1 MFAKLKIRTSLLFV
15 LGIFSLALWTAV
27 FIAWTDTRQSAKAM
41 NELIDLSDKQIQPL
55 HEVERLFQSTLI
67 NMDNAYINLVR
78 GDQVK
83 ANDYTRKASMALQ
96 EAKKT
101 FESYRKGDK
110 SVSGLAERSQQ
121 VGQAYDAYTKVLE
134 GREVALYDV
143 SLDAYAAATSSAE
156 EADRVFASTL
166 RTVIRHAESV
176 RDTLSIASE
185 QRYTIAVYL
194 AGGLFIFSLLLVG
207 LYWMLFDRVL
217 LRPLATTGMHFDR
230 IAGGDLSSPVEGA
243 SRNEIGVLLG
253 ALQRMQQGLVETVS
267 SIRNGTEDVNRSA
280 RNIAEGNIDLAA
292 RTEQQASSLEETAA
306 TLEELSAAVKQNAEN
321 TRHTNQL
328 AATAAGDAVKGGE
341 LMARIVGTM
350 GEVSVSANKI
360 SEIVSVIDGIAF
372 QTNILAL
379 NAAVEA
385 ARAGTQGRGFAVVAT
400 EVRSLALRSA
410 EAAKEVKVLI
420 GESAAC
426 IDLASS
432 QVIETGRAMEQIVT
446 SVNTVMNT
454 MNEISIATREQAEG
468 LEQVSRV
475 VVEMDKSTQEN
486 AALVDQTAEAANA
499 LTRQADSLVQS
510 VSVFNIAASETDTK
524 AEAEAAA
531 LDERSAM
538 RPATDVT
545 PRNML
550 GYVGA

>member
-27 FIAWTDTRQSAKAM
+27 FIAWTDARQSARAM
-41 NELIDLSDKQIQPL
+41 NELIALSDKQIQPL

-83 ANDYTRKASMALQ
+83 ANDYTRKASTALQ

-101 FESYRKGDK
+101 FENYRKGDQ
-110 SVSGLAERSQQ
+110 SASGLAERSQQ

-143 SLDAYAAATSSAE
+143 SLDAYAAATTSAE

-176 RDTLSIASE
+176 RDTLSAASE
-185 QRYTIAVYL
+185 QRYMIAVYL
-194 AGGLFIFSLLLVG
+194 AGGLFVFSLLLVG

-280 RNIAEGNIDLAA
+280 RDIAEGNIDLAA

-306 TLEELSAAVKQNAEN
+306 TLEQLSAAVKQNAEN

-341 LMARIVGTM
+341 LMTRIVGTM

-426 IDLASS
+426 IDLASA

-454 MNEISIATREQAEG
+454 MNEISIATQEQAEG

-510 VSVFNIAASETDTK
+510 VSVFNIAASETETT
-524 AEAEAAA
+524 AEAELAAA
-531 LDERSAM
+531 EDRSTM

-550 GYVGA
+550 GYASV

>member
-27 FIAWTDTRQSAKAM
+27 FIAWTDARQSAKAM

-110 SVSGLAERSQQ
+110 SASGLAERSQQ

-143 SLDAYAAATSSAE
+143 SLDAYAAATTSAE

-176 RDTLSIASE
+176 RDTLSAASE
-185 QRYTIAVYL
+185 QRYMIAVYL

-280 RNIAEGNIDLAA
+280 RDIAEGNIDLAA

-341 LMARIVGTM
+341 LMSRIVGTM

-454 MNEISIATREQAEG
+454 MNEISIATQEQAEG

-499 LTRQADSLVQS
+499 LTRQAGSLVQS
-510 VSVFNIAASETDTK
+510 VSVFNIVVSET
-524 AEAEAAA
+524 EAEKDAVATEA
-531 LDERSAM
+531 RDTM

>member
-27 FIAWTDTRQSAKAM
+27 FIAWTDARQSARAM

-110 SVSGLAERSQQ
+110 SASGLAERSQQ

-143 SLDAYAAATSSAE
+143 SLDAYAAATTSAE
-156 EADRVFASTL
+156 DADRVFASTL

-176 RDTLSIASE
+176 RDALSAASE
-185 QRYTIAVYL
+185 QRYTVAVYL

-280 RNIAEGNIDLAA
+280 RDIAEGNVDLAA

-306 TLEELSAAVKQNAEN
+306 TLEQLSAAVKQNAEN

-341 LMARIVGTM
+341 LMTRIVGTM
-350 GEVSVSANKI
+350 GEVSVSAGKI

-426 IDLASS
+426 IDLASA

-454 MNEISIATREQAEG
+454 MNEISIATQEQAEG

-499 LTRQADSLVQS
+499 LTRQAGNLVQS
-510 VSVFNIAASETDTK
+510 VSVFNLAAPEPVL
-524 AEAEAAA
+524 AEAH
-531 LDERSAM
+531 DAM
-538 RPATDVT
+538 RQETDVT

-550 GYVGA
+550 GYASV

>member
-27 FIAWTDTRQSAKAM
+27 FITWTDARQSAKAM

-101 FESYRKGDK
+101 FENYRKGDI
-110 SVSGLAERSQQ
+110 SAAGLAERSQQ

-134 GREVALYDV
+134 AREVALYDV
-143 SLDAYAAATSSAE
+143 SLDAYAAATTSAE

-176 RDTLSIASE
+176 RDDLSIASE
-185 QRYTIAVYL
+185 QRYTAAIYL
-194 AGGLFIFSLLLVG
+194 ASGLFIFSLLLVG

-217 LRPLATTGMHFDR
+217 LRPLAATGMHFDR

-243 SRNEIGVLLG
+243 SRNEIGILLG

-280 RNIAEGNIDLAA
+280 RDIAEGNIDLAA

-328 AATAAGDAVKGGE
+328 AATAAGDAVKGGQ
-341 LMARIVGTM
+341 LMTRIVGTM

-426 IDLASS
+426 IDLASA

-454 MNEISIATREQAEG
+454 MNEISIATQEQAEG

-486 AALVDQTAEAANA
+486 AALVDQTAEAANS
-499 LTRQADSLVQS
+499 LTRQAESLVQS
-510 VSVFNIAASETDTK
+510 VSVFNVA
-524 AEAEAAA
+524 
-531 LDERSAM
+531 
-538 RPATDVT
+538 RPALLMEVQ
-545 PRNML
+545 PPL
-550 GYVGA
+550 LAAPESAGLSIP

>member
-1 MFAKLKIRTSLLFV
+1 MFATLKIRTSLLFV

-27 FIAWTDTRQSAKAM
+27 FIAWTDARLSARAM
-41 NELIDLSDKQIQPL
+41 NELIELSDRQIQPL

-83 ANDYTRKASMALQ
+83 ANDYTRKASTALQ

-101 FESYRKGDK
+101 FDAYRKGDK
-110 SVSGLAERSQQ
+110 SEAGLAERSRQ
-121 VGQAYDAYTKVLE
+121 VGGAYDAYTKVLE
-134 GREVALYDV
+134 AREVALYDV
-143 SLDAYAAATSSAE
+143 SLDAYAAATTSAE
-156 EADRVFASTL
+156 DADRMFAATL
-166 RTVIRHAESV
+166 RKVITHAESV
-176 RDTLSIASE
+176 RDRLSADSERRYAIA
-185 QRYTIAVYL
+185 AYL
-194 AGGLFIFSLLLVG
+194 AGGLFVFSLLLVG
-207 LYWMLFDRVL
+207 LYWMLFARVL
-217 LRPLATTGMHFDR
+217 LRPLATTGRHFDR
-230 IAGGDLSSPVEGA
+230 IAGGDLSAPVEGA
-243 SRNEIGVLLG
+243 SSNEIGVLLG

-267 SIRNGTEDVNRSA
+267 SIRSGTEDVNRSA
-280 RNIAEGNIDLAA
+280 GDIAHGNIDLAA

-306 TLEELSAAVKQNAEN
+306 TLEQLSAAVKQNAEN
-321 TRHTNQL
+321 TLHTNRL

-341 LMARIVGTM
+341 LMMRIVGTM
-350 GEVSVSANKI
+350 DQVSSSASKI

-426 IDLASS
+426 IDLASA
-432 QVIETGRAMEQIVT
+432 QVMETGRAMEQIVT

-454 MNEISIATREQAEG
+454 MNDISVATQEQAEG

-486 AALVDQTAEAANA
+486 AALVDHTAAAANA
-499 LTRQADSLVQS
+499 LTRQAGSLLES
-510 VSVFNIAASETDTK
+510 VSVFSIDTAEPLPPETPLLAPGLSQPDREPAAAS
-524 AEAEAAA
+524 
-531 LDERSAM
+531 M
-538 RPATDVT
+538 RA
-545 PRNML
+545 L
-550 GYVGA
+550 GYDRARA

>member
-27 FIAWTDTRQSAKAM
+27 FIAWTDARQSAGAM

-101 FESYRKGDK
+101 FENYRKGDR
-110 SVSGLAERSQQ
+110 SAAGLAERSQQ
-121 VGQAYDAYTKVLE
+121 VGSAYDAYTKVLE
-134 GREVALYDV
+134 AREVALYDV
-143 SLDAYAAATSSAE
+143 SLDAYAAATTSAE
-156 EADRVFASTL
+156 DADRVFASTL

-176 RDTLSIASE
+176 RDALSAASE

-280 RNIAEGNIDLAA
+280 RDIAEGNVDLAA

-306 TLEELSAAVKQNAEN
+306 TLEQLSAAVKQNAEN

-341 LMARIVGTM
+341 LMTRIVGTM
-350 GEVSVSANKI
+350 GEVSVSAGKI

-426 IDLASS
+426 IDLASA

-454 MNEISIATREQAEG
+454 MNEISIATQEQAEG

-499 LTRQADSLVQS
+499 LTRQAGSLVQS
-510 VSVFNIAASETDTK
+510 VSVFNIAAQEADAET
-524 AEAEAAA
+524 EALAVE
-531 LDERSAM
+531 EHGAM
-538 RPATDVT
+538 RPATDIT

-550 GYVGA
+550 GYASV

>member
-1 MFAKLKIRTSLLFV
+1 MFANLKIRTSLLFV

-27 FIAWTDTRQSAKAM
+27 FIAWTDARQSAKAM

-101 FESYRKGDK
+101 FDNYRKGDQ
-110 SVSGLAERSQQ
+110 SASGLAERSKQ
-121 VGQAYDAYTKVLE
+121 VSQAYDAYTKVLE

-143 SLDAYAAATSSAE
+143 SLDAYAAATTSAE

-166 RTVIRHAESV
+166 RTVIHHAESV
-176 RDTLSIASE
+176 RDTLSTASE

-230 IAGGDLSSPVEGA
+230 IAGGDLSAPVGGA
-243 SRNEIGVLLG
+243 SGNEIGVLLG

-267 SIRNGTEDVNRSA
+267 SIRSGTEDVNRSA
-280 RNIAEGNIDLAA
+280 LDIAEGNIDLAA

-341 LMARIVGTM
+341 LMTRIVGTM

-426 IDLASS
+426 IDLASA

-454 MNEISIATREQAEG
+454 VNEISIATQEQAEG

-486 AALVDQTAEAANA
+486 AALVDQTAEAANS
-499 LTRQADSLVQS
+499 LKRQAENLVQS
-510 VSVFNIAASETDTK
+510 VSVFNIVRPPFVL
-524 AEAEAAA
+524 EAENIPQDMI
-531 LDERSAM
+531 L
-538 RPATDVT
+538 
-545 PRNML
+545 RNVL
-550 GYVGA
+550 PNLS

>member
-27 FIAWTDTRQSAKAM
+27 FIAWTDARQSAKAM

-55 HEVERLFQSTLI
+55 HEVERLFQATLI

-110 SVSGLAERSQQ
+110 SASGLAERSQQ

-280 RNIAEGNIDLAA
+280 RDIAEGNIDLAA

-350 GEVSVSANKI
+350 GEVSVGANKI

-454 MNEISIATREQAEG
+454 MNEISIATQEQAEG

-499 LTRQADSLVQS
+499 LTRQAGSLVQS
-510 VSVFNIAASETDTK
+510 VSVFNLATTEPMP
-524 AEAEAAA
+524 AE
-531 LDERSAM
+531 ERGVM
-538 RPATDVT
+538 RPVTDVT

-550 GYVGA
+550 GYVSA

>member
-15 LGIFSLALWTAV
+15 LGIFSLALWMAV
-27 FIAWTDTRQSAKAM
+27 FIAWTDARQSAKAM
-41 NELIDLSDKQIQPL
+41 NQLIDLSDKQIQPL

-101 FESYRKGDK
+101 FENYRKGDQ
-110 SVSGLAERSQQ
+110 SASGLAERSQQ

-143 SLDAYAAATSSAE
+143 SLDAYAAATTSAE
-156 EADRVFASTL
+156 DADRVFASTL
-166 RTVIRHAESV
+166 RMVIRHAESV
-176 RDTLSIASE
+176 RDALSTASE
-185 QRYTIAVYL
+185 RRYTIAVYL

-267 SIRNGTEDVNRSA
+267 SIRNGTDDVNRSA
-280 RNIAEGNIDLAA
+280 RDIAEGNVDLAA

-341 LMARIVGTM
+341 LMSRIVGTM

-426 IDLASS
+426 IDLASA

-454 MNEISIATREQAEG
+454 MNEISIATQEQAEG

-499 LTRQADSLVQS
+499 LTRQAGNLVQS
-510 VSVFNIAASETDTK
+510 VSVFNIAAPEPTLAEEHSATRPETDI
-524 AEAEAAA
+524 
-531 LDERSAM
+531 
-538 RPATDVT
+538 T
-545 PRNML
+545 PRNVL
-550 GYVGA
+550 GYASV